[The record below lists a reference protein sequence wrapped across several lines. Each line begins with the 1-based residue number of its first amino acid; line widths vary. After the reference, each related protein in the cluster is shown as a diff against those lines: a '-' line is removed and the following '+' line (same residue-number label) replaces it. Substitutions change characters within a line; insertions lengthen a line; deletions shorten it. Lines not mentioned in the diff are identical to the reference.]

1 MDGLLDNKT
10 FYLVLCGIMVVIL
23 IACIIALVRIY
34 NRLMKRTEILRE
46 SIENLSRF
54 NDRLRMDRHDYLN
67 HLQVVYG
74 LMELEEYDEMNSYLK
89 KVYKELLKTGKA
101 IKTSK
106 PALNALLA
114 AKTAE
119 ADTKG
124 IEFVIETKSDL
135 KALAIEDW
143 ELCKVLSNLIDNG
156 MRAVE
161 ESARTEK
168 RIAVDIGETPAEY
181 TFEVANNGDMIP
193 EKLRESIFRKGFSTK
208 KEEGHGMGLSI
219 VCGIL
224 EANSG
229 SIGLRSNEE
238 ETAFTVTFEK
248 KGV

>member
-1 MDGLLDNKT
+1 MDYR
-10 FYLVLCGIMVVIL
+10 FIVPVLGAVLIVIL
-23 IACIIALVRIY
+23 LISLLLLIRSCRKLADRNDA
-34 NRLMKRTEILRE
+34 LRE
-46 SIENLSRF
+46 SIDNLGRL

-74 LMELEEYDEMNSYLK
+74 LMELKEYDEMSAYMK
-89 KVYKELLKTGKA
+89 EVYRELMKTGKA

-106 PALNALLA
+106 PAVNALLA

-119 ADTKG
+119 AESKD
-124 IEFVIETKSDL
+124 IDLVIEVKSDL
-135 KALAIEDW
+135 KDLQIEGW

-161 ESARTEK
+161 ESARAEK
-168 RIAVDIGETPAEY
+168 RISVDIGETPVSY

-193 EKLRESIFRKGFSTK
+193 EKLRESIFKKGFSTK

-219 VCGIL
+219 VCDIL
-224 EANSG
+224 EANNG

-248 KGV
+248 GRKGA

>member
-1 MDGLLDNKT
+1 MDYKIIVP
-10 FYLVLCGIMVVIL
+10 VLGAVLIVIL
-23 IACIIALVRIY
+23 LISLLLLIRSCRKLADRNDA
-34 NRLMKRTEILRE
+34 LRE
-46 SIENLSRF
+46 SIDNLGRL
-54 NDRLRMDRHDYLN
+54 NDKLRMDRHDYLN
-67 HLQVVYG
+67 HLQIVYG
-74 LMELEEYDEMNSYLK
+74 LMELEEYDEMSAYMK
-89 KVYKELLKTGKA
+89 EVYRELMKTGKA

-106 PALNALLA
+106 PAVNALLA
-114 AKTAE
+114 AKSAE
-119 ADTKG
+119 AESKG
-124 IEFVIETKSDL
+124 IDFVIEVKSDL
-135 KALAIEDW
+135 KGLKIEDW

-193 EKLRESIFRKGFSTK
+193 EKFRENIFKKGFSTK

-238 ETAFTVTFEK
+238 ETAFTVAFEK

>member
-1 MDGLLDNKT
+1 MDYKIIVP
-10 FYLVLCGIMVVIL
+10 VLGAVLIVIL
-23 IACIIALVRIY
+23 LISLLLLIRSCRKLADRNDA
-34 NRLMKRTEILRE
+34 LRE
-46 SIENLSRF
+46 SIDNLGRL
-54 NDRLRMDRHDYLN
+54 NDKLRMDRHDYLN
-67 HLQVVYG
+67 HLQIVYG
-74 LMELEEYDEMNSYLK
+74 LMELKEYDEMSAYMK
-89 KVYKELLKTGKA
+89 EVYRELMKTGKA

-106 PALNALLA
+106 PAVNALLA
-114 AKTAE
+114 AKSAE
-119 ADTKG
+119 AESKG
-124 IEFVIETKSDL
+124 IDFVIEVKSDL
-135 KALAIEDW
+135 KGLKIEDW

>member
-1 MDGLLDNKT
+1 MDYKIIVPVLGALL
-10 FYLVLCGIMVVIL
+10 IVIL
-23 IACIIALVRIY
+23 LISLLLLIRSCRKLADRNDA
-34 NRLMKRTEILRE
+34 LRE
-46 SIENLSRF
+46 SIDNLGRL
-54 NDRLRMDRHDYLN
+54 NDKLRMDRHDYLN
-67 HLQVVYG
+67 HLQIVYG
-74 LMELEEYDEMNSYLK
+74 LMELKEYDEMSAYMK
-89 KVYKELLKTGKA
+89 EVYRELMKTGKA

-106 PALNALLA
+106 PAVNALLA
-114 AKTAE
+114 AKSAE
-119 ADTKG
+119 AESKG
-124 IEFVIETKSDL
+124 IDFVIEVKSDL
-135 KALAIEDW
+135 KGLKIEDW

>member
-1 MDGLLDNKT
+1 MDYKIIVP
-10 FYLVLCGIMVVIL
+10 VLGAVLIVIL
-23 IACIIALVRIY
+23 LISLLLLIRSCRKLADRNDA
-34 NRLMKRTEILRE
+34 LRE
-46 SIENLSRF
+46 SIDNLGRL
-54 NDRLRMDRHDYLN
+54 NDKLRMDRHDYLN
-67 HLQVVYG
+67 HLQIVYG
-74 LMELEEYDEMNSYLK
+74 LMELKEYDEMSAYMK
-89 KVYKELLKTGKA
+89 EVYRELMKTGKA

-106 PALNALLA
+106 PAVNALLA
-114 AKTAE
+114 AKSAE
-119 ADTKG
+119 AESKG
-124 IEFVIETKSDL
+124 IDFVIEVKSDL
-135 KALAIEDW
+135 KGLKIEDW

-224 EANSG
+224 EANNG

>member
-1 MDGLLDNKT
+1 MDYKIIVP
-10 FYLVLCGIMVVIL
+10 VLGAVLIVIL
-23 IACIIALVRIY
+23 LISLLLLIRSCRKLADRNDA
-34 NRLMKRTEILRE
+34 LRE
-46 SIENLSRF
+46 SIDNLGRL
-54 NDRLRMDRHDYLN
+54 NDKLRMDRHDYLN
-67 HLQVVYG
+67 HLQIVYG
-74 LMELEEYDEMNSYLK
+74 LMELKEYDEMSAYMK
-89 KVYKELLKTGKA
+89 EVYRELMKTGKA

-106 PALNALLA
+106 PAVNALLA
-114 AKTAE
+114 AKSAE
-119 ADTKG
+119 AESKG
-124 IEFVIETKSDL
+124 IDFVIEVKSDL
-135 KALAIEDW
+135 KGLKIEDW

-224 EANSG
+224 EANNG
-229 SIGLRSNEE
+229 SIGLRSDEE